1 MKITCMRRKFILLI
15 TIVGL
20 LGITGC
26 SPDQCPTFDL
36 IGIANLM
43 GSIL

>member
-1 MKITCMRRKFILLI
+1 MKLSCMRRKAFLLL
-15 TIVGL
+15 TIIGL

-36 IGIANLM
+36 IDMANLT
-43 GSIL
+43 GYIL